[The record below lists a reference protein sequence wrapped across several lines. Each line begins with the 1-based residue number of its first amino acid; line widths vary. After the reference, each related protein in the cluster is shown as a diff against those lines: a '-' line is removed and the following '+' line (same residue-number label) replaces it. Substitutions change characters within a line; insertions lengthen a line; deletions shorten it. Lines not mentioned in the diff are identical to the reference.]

1 MYIAAT
7 CAINLPFE
15 NADDLVHR
23 VTLAER
29 VSVSSV
35 RTCGGVSGCA
45 RRRTPMA
52 EFHSLVGLTGQHG
65 ATIYNGWRGAEST
78 G

>member
-1 MYIAAT
+1 
-7 CAINLPFE
+7 
-15 NADDLVHR
+15 
-23 VTLAER
+23 LAER